1 MFEVTKMKLK
11 WSLAELQRYRN
22 GYYPISGVV
31 NLTNAL
37 KNRKDDLIDASPVEI
52 EGTISLEGSDKYY
65 VDLKLDLTLTM
76 PSSRSLEPVEL
87 DMTLPFHE
95 VYLAPDARIVASEEE
110 FEDDL
115 LFSLEKDIL
124 DLQKPIEDTI
134 LASIPLKVLSEE
146 EQDSY
151 ELPSGRDWSM
161 RIEDEMGSETVSD
174 ESAKSKAS
182 PFDILKDMDLF
193 SEDED

>member
-1 MFEVTKMKLK
+1 MKLK

-22 GYYPISGVV
+22 DYYPVSGVV

-37 KNRKDDLIDASPVEI
+37 KNRKDDLIDASSIEI
-52 EGTISLEGSDKYY
+52 EGTITLEGSDKYY
-65 VDLKLDLTLTM
+65 VDLTLDLTLTL
-76 PSSRSLEPVEL
+76 PSSRSLEPVDL

-95 VYLAPDARIVASEEE
+95 VYLAPDARIVASEDEI
-110 FEDDL
+110 EDDL
-115 LFSLEKDIL
+115 YFYLTKDIL
-124 DLQKPIEDTI
+124 DLQIPIEDTI
-134 LASIPLKVLSEE
+134 LASIPLKVLSKK

-151 ELPSGRDWSM
+151 ELPSGQDWSM
-161 RIEDEMGSETVSD
+161 QLEDEMDSKPVSD

>member
-22 GYYPISGVV
+22 DYYPVSGVV

-37 KNRKDDLIDASPVEI
+37 KNRKDDLIDASSIEI
-52 EGTISLEGSDKYY
+52 EGTITLEGSDKYY
-65 VDLKLDLTLTM
+65 VDLTLDLTLTL
-76 PSSRSLEPVEL
+76 PSSRSLEPVDL

-95 VYLAPDARIVASEEE
+95 VYLAPDARIVASEDEI
-110 FEDDL
+110 EDDL
-115 LFSLEKDIL
+115 YFYLTKDIL
-124 DLQKPIEDTI
+124 DLQIPIEDTI
-134 LASIPLKVLSEE
+134 LASIPLKVLSKK

-151 ELPSGRDWSM
+151 ELPSGQDWSM
-161 RIEDEMGSETVSD
+161 QLEDEMDSKPVSD

>member
-22 GYYPISGVV
+22 DYYSVSGIV

-52 EGTISLEGSDKYY
+52 EGTITLEGSDKYY
-65 VDLKLDLTLTM
+65 VDLTLDLTLTM

-95 VYLAPDARIVASEEE
+95 VYLAPDARIVANEDEI
-110 FEDDL
+110 EDDL
-115 LFSLEKDIL
+115 YFSLEKDIL

-161 RIEDEMGSETVSD
+161 RLEDEMDSKPVSD

>member
-22 GYYPISGVV
+22 DYYPVSGVV

-37 KNRKDDLIDASPVEI
+37 KNRKDDLIDASSIEI
-52 EGTISLEGSDKYY
+52 EGTITLEGSDKYY
-65 VDLKLDLTLTM
+65 VDLTLDLTLTL
-76 PSSRSLEPVEL
+76 PSSRSLEPVDL

-95 VYLAPDARIVASEEE
+95 VYLAPDARIVASEDEI
-110 FEDDL
+110 EDDL
-115 LFSLEKDIL
+115 YFSLEKDIL
-124 DLQKPIEDTI
+124 DLQIPIEDTI
-134 LASIPLKVLSEE
+134 LASIPLRVLSKK

-151 ELPSGRDWSM
+151 ELPSGQDWSM
-161 RIEDEMGSETVSD
+161 QLEDEMDSKPVSD

>member
-1 MFEVTKMKLK
+1 MKLK

-22 GYYPISGVV
+22 DYYSVSGIV

-52 EGTISLEGSDKYY
+52 EGTITLEGSDKYY
-65 VDLKLDLTLTM
+65 VDLTLDLTLTM

-95 VYLAPDARIVASEEE
+95 VYLAPDARIVANEDEI
-110 FEDDL
+110 EDDL
-115 LFSLEKDIL
+115 YFSLEKDIL

>member
-22 GYYPISGVV
+22 DYYSVSGIV

-52 EGTISLEGSDKYY
+52 EGTITLEGSDKYY

-76 PSSRSLEPVEL
+76 PSSRSLEPVEIDL
-87 DMTLPFHE
+87 TLPFHE
-95 VYLAPDARIVASEEE
+95 VYLAPDARIVASEDEI
-110 FEDDL
+110 EDDL
-115 LFSLEKDIL
+115 YFSLEKDIL

>member
-1 MFEVTKMKLK
+1 MKLK

-22 GYYPISGVV
+22 DYYSVSGIV

-52 EGTISLEGSDKYY
+52 EGTITLEGSDKYY

-76 PSSRSLEPVEL
+76 PSSRSLEPVEIDL
-87 DMTLPFHE
+87 TLPFHE
-95 VYLAPDARIVASEEE
+95 VYLAPDARIVASEDEI
-110 FEDDL
+110 EDDL
-115 LFSLEKDIL
+115 YFSLEKDIL

>member
-1 MFEVTKMKLK
+1 MKLK

-22 GYYPISGVV
+22 DYYSVSGIV

-52 EGTISLEGSDKYY
+52 EGTITLEGSDKYY

-95 VYLAPDARIVASEEE
+95 VYLAPDARIVASEDEI
-110 FEDDL
+110 EDDL
-115 LFSLEKDIL
+115 YFSLEKDIL

-182 PFDILKDMDLF
+182 PFYILKDMDLF

>member
-1 MFEVTKMKLK
+1 MKLK

-22 GYYPISGVV
+22 DYYPVSGVV

-37 KNRKDDLIDASPVEI
+37 KNRKDDLIDASSIEI
-52 EGTISLEGSDKYY
+52 EGTITLEGSDKYY
-65 VDLKLDLTLTM
+65 VDLTLDLTLTL
-76 PSSRSLEPVEL
+76 PSSRSLEPVDL

-95 VYLAPDARIVASEEE
+95 VYLAPDARIVASEDEI
-110 FEDDL
+110 EDDL
-115 LFSLEKDIL
+115 YFYLTKDIL
-124 DLQKPIEDTI
+124 DLQIPIEDTI
-134 LASIPLKVLSEE
+134 LASIPLKVLSKK

-151 ELPSGRDWSM
+151 ELPSGQDWSM
-161 RIEDEMGSETVSD
+161 QLEDEMDSKQVSD

>member
-1 MFEVTKMKLK
+1 MKLK

-22 GYYPISGVV
+22 DYYPVSGVV

-37 KNRKDDLIDASPVEI
+37 KNRKDDLIDASSIEI
-52 EGTISLEGSDKYY
+52 EGTITLEGSDKYY
-65 VDLKLDLTLTM
+65 VDLKLDLTLTL
-76 PSSRSLEPVEL
+76 PSSRSLEPVDL

-95 VYLAPDARIVASEEE
+95 VYLAPDARIVASEDEI
-110 FEDDL
+110 EDDL
-115 LFSLEKDIL
+115 YFSLEKDIL
-124 DLQKPIEDTI
+124 DLQIPIEDTI
-134 LASIPLKVLSEE
+134 LASIPLKVLSKK

-151 ELPSGRDWSM
+151 ELPSGQDWSM
-161 RIEDEMGSETVSD
+161 QLEDEMDSKPVSD

>member
-1 MFEVTKMKLK
+1 MTKMKLK

-22 GYYPISGVV
+22 DYYSVSGIV

-52 EGTISLEGSDKYY
+52 EGTITLEGSDKYY

-76 PSSRSLEPVEL
+76 PSSRSLEPVEIDL
-87 DMTLPFHE
+87 TLPFHE
-95 VYLAPDARIVASEEE
+95 VYLAPDARIVASEDEI
-110 FEDDL
+110 EDDL
-115 LFSLEKDIL
+115 YFSLEKDIL

>member
-22 GYYPISGVV
+22 DYYPVSGVV

-37 KNRKDDLIDASPVEI
+37 KNRKDDLIDASSIEI
-52 EGTISLEGSDKYY
+52 EGTITLEGSDKYY
-65 VDLKLDLTLTM
+65 VDLTLDLTLTL
-76 PSSRSLEPVEL
+76 PSSRSLEPVDL

-95 VYLAPDARIVASEEE
+95 VYLAPDARIVASEDEI
-110 FEDDL
+110 EDDL
-115 LFSLEKDIL
+115 YFYLTKDIL
-124 DLQKPIEDTI
+124 DLQIPIEDTI
-134 LASIPLKVLSEE
+134 LASIPLKVLSKK

-151 ELPSGRDWSM
+151 ELPSGQDWSM
-161 RIEDEMGSETVSD
+161 RLEDEMDSKPVSD

>member
-1 MFEVTKMKLK
+1 MKLK

-22 GYYPISGVV
+22 DYYPVSGVV

-37 KNRKDDLIDASPVEI
+37 KNRKDDLIDASSIEI
-52 EGTISLEGSDKYY
+52 EGTITLEGSDKYY
-65 VDLKLDLTLTM
+65 VDLTLDLTLTL
-76 PSSRSLEPVEL
+76 PSSRSLEPVDL

-95 VYLAPDARIVASEEE
+95 VYLAPDARILASEDEI
-110 FEDDL
+110 EDDL
-115 LFSLEKDIL
+115 YFYLMKDIL
-124 DLQKPIEDTI
+124 DLQIPIEDTI
-134 LASIPLKVLSEE
+134 LASIPLKVLSKK

-151 ELPSGRDWSM
+151 ELPSGQDWSM
-161 RIEDEMGSETVSD
+161 RLEDEMDSKPVSD

>member
-1 MFEVTKMKLK
+1 MKLK

-22 GYYPISGVV
+22 DYYPVSGVV

-37 KNRKDDLIDASPVEI
+37 KNRKDDLIDASSIEI
-52 EGTISLEGSDKYY
+52 EGTITLEGSDKYY
-65 VDLKLDLTLTM
+65 VDLTLDLTLTL
-76 PSSRSLEPVEL
+76 PSSRSLEPVDL

-95 VYLAPDARIVASEEE
+95 VYLAPDARILASEDEI
-110 FEDDL
+110 EDDL
-115 LFSLEKDIL
+115 YFYLTKDIL
-124 DLQKPIEDTI
+124 DLQIPIEDTI
-134 LASIPLKVLSEE
+134 LASIPLKVLSKK

-151 ELPSGRDWSM
+151 ELPSGQDWSM
-161 RIEDEMGSETVSD
+161 RLEDEMDSKPVSD

>member
-1 MFEVTKMKLK
+1 MKLK

-22 GYYPISGVV
+22 DYYSVSGIV

-52 EGTISLEGSDKYY
+52 EGTITLEGSDKYY

-76 PSSRSLEPVEL
+76 PSSRSLEPVEIDL
-87 DMTLPFHE
+87 TLPFHE
-95 VYLAPDARIVASEEE
+95 VYLAPDARIVASEDEI
-110 FEDDL
+110 EDDL
-115 LFSLEKDIL
+115 YFSLEKDIL
-124 DLQKPIEDTI
+124 DLHKPIEDTI

>member
-22 GYYPISGVV
+22 DYYPVSGVV

-37 KNRKDDLIDASPVEI
+37 KNRKDDLIDASSIEI
-52 EGTISLEGSDKYY
+52 EGTITLEGSDKYY
-65 VDLKLDLTLTM
+65 VDLTLDLTLTL
-76 PSSRSLEPVEL
+76 PSSRSLEPVDL

-95 VYLAPDARIVASEEE
+95 VYLAPDVRIVASEDEI
-110 FEDDL
+110 EDDL
-115 LFSLEKDIL
+115 YFSLEKDIL
-124 DLQKPIEDTI
+124 DLQIPIEDTI

-161 RIEDEMGSETVSD
+161 RLEDEMDSKPVSD

>member
-1 MFEVTKMKLK
+1 MKLK

-22 GYYPISGVV
+22 DYYPVSGVV

-37 KNRKDDLIDASPVEI
+37 KNRKDDLIDASSIEI
-52 EGTISLEGSDKYY
+52 EGTITLEGSDKYY
-65 VDLKLDLTLTM
+65 VDLTLDLTLTL
-76 PSSRSLEPVEL
+76 PSSRSLEPVDL

-95 VYLAPDARIVASEEE
+95 VYLAPDARIVASEDEI
-110 FEDDL
+110 EDDL
-115 LFSLEKDIL
+115 YFSLEKDIL
-124 DLQKPIEDTI
+124 DLQIPIEDTI
-134 LASIPLKVLSEE
+134 LASIPLKVLSKK

-151 ELPSGRDWSM
+151 ELPSGQDWSM
-161 RIEDEMGSETVSD
+161 RLEDEMDSKPVSD

>member
-1 MFEVTKMKLK
+1 
-11 WSLAELQRYRN
+11 
-22 GYYPISGVV
+22 
-31 NLTNAL
+31 
-37 KNRKDDLIDASPVEI
+37 
-52 EGTISLEGSDKYY
+52 
-65 VDLKLDLTLTM
+65 
-76 PSSRSLEPVEL
+76 
-87 DMTLPFHE
+87 MTLPFHE
-95 VYLAPDARIVASEEE
+95 VYLAPDARIVASEDEI
-110 FEDDL
+110 EDDL
-115 LFSLEKDIL
+115 YFSLEKDIL

-161 RIEDEMGSETVSD
+161 RLEDEMDSKPVSD

-182 PFDILKDMDLF
+182 PFDILQDMDLF

>member
-22 GYYPISGVV
+22 DYYPVSGVV

-37 KNRKDDLIDASPVEI
+37 KNRKDDLIDASSIEI
-52 EGTISLEGSDKYY
+52 EGTITLEGSDKYY
-65 VDLKLDLTLTM
+65 VDLTLDLTLTL
-76 PSSRSLEPVEL
+76 PSSRSLEPVDL

-95 VYLAPDARIVASEEE
+95 VYLAPDARIVASEDEI
-110 FEDDL
+110 EDDL
-115 LFSLEKDIL
+115 YFYLTKDIL
-124 DLQKPIEDTI
+124 DLQIPIEDTI
-134 LASIPLKVLSEE
+134 LASIPLKVLSKK

-151 ELPSGRDWSM
+151 ELPSGQDWSM
-161 RIEDEMGSETVSD
+161 QLEDEMDSKQVSD

>member
-22 GYYPISGVV
+22 DYYPVSGVV

-52 EGTISLEGSDKYY
+52 EGTITLEGSDKYY
-65 VDLKLDLTLTM
+65 VDLTLDLTLTM

-95 VYLAPDARIVASEEE
+95 VYLAPDARIVANEDEI
-110 FEDDL
+110 EDDL
-115 LFSLEKDIL
+115 YFSLEKDIL

-161 RIEDEMGSETVSD
+161 RLEDEMDSKPDSD
-174 ESAKSKAS
+174 ESAKSKTS